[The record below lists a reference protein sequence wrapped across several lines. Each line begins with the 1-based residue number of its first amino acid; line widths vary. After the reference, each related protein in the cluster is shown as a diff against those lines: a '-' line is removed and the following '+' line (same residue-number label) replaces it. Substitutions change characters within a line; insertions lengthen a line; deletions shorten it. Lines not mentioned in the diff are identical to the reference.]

1 MVLLVR
7 DEESKFCGCIRAEPV
22 LLSFFGGICC
32 FSHTNLVSHT
42 YTVYNAPNPG
52 SLQLKGQWWAFGLD
66 FSNEYYMLEEAAKE
80 AAMDA
85 EWEAKR
91 AKLKER
97 ALSSFIGD
105 VRSPFMN
112 AQTQALYGLAA
123 QHN

>member
-1 MVLLVR
+1 M
-7 DEESKFCGCIRAEPV
+7 
-22 LLSFFGGICC
+22 
-32 FSHTNLVSHT
+32 
-42 YTVYNAPNPG
+42 YNAPNPG
-52 SLQLKGQWWAFGLD
+52 SLQLKGQWWALGLD
-66 FSNEYYMLEEAAKE
+66 FSREYFVLEEAAKE

-97 ALSSFIGD
+97 ALSSFYGD
-105 VRSPFMN
+105 TKSPYAN